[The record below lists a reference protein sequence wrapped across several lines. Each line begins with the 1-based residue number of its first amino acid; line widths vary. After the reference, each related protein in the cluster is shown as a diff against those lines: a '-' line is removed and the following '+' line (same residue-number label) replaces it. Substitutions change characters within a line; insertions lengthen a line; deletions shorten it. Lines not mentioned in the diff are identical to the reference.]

1 MFPTYIAILS
11 AIESSGELSV
21 KQLYSVTD
29 VRGGALRHIC
39 NSLVRQGYL
48 EPNISGGYS
57 ITFAGKDALLES
69 VNDVRAESQL
79 SNKAGVIFRPDSPF

>member
-1 MFPTYIAILS
+1 MFPTYLAILS

-21 KQLYSVTD
+21 KQLYGVTD

-39 NSLVRQGYL
+39 NSLVRDGYL

-57 ITFAGKDALLES
+57 ITPAGNEALLES
-69 VNDVRAESQL
+69 LNEVRVESQL
-79 SNKAGVIFRPDSPF
+79 SDKA